1 VWYATNDR
9 NLYGDG
15 GYQGA
20 LSALPLIT
28 MPPPLITFTSDYGLE
43 DEYVGSVKGVL
54 HGLCPG
60 AAIVDLTHFIE
71 PQDVEA
77 GAWLL
82 RAAFESF
89 PDGAVHLAV
98 VDPGVGGPRRAIAAR
113 TRRAFWVGPDNGLFS
128 GVFDR
133 DGPAAVV
140 EIDRRRFLRPS
151 PSTTAPAP
159 IAALAAATFDGRD
172 LFAPAA
178 AWLANGR
185 PLRSLGR
192 PLTRWVRLP
201 EEAPRT
207 VRVFGP
213 MKGRAG
219 RRSSDRSSSRLG
231 ERRERVRLQGRVVRV
246 DRFGNLITN
255 IDVEQLAGVV
265 GGAGGARRT
274 PRLAVSVGRRRV
286 ELFRYYDEAECGSVG
301 ALINS
306 SGYLEIFGTHG
317 SAFERLGLGKG
328 ATVTVESVP

>member
-1 VWYATNDR
+1 
-9 NLYGDG
+9 
-15 GYQGA
+15 
-20 LSALPLIT
+20 

-54 HGLCPG
+54 LGLCPG
-60 AAIVDLTHFIE
+60 ASIIDLTHEIE

-89 PDGAVHLAV
+89 PDGTVHLAV

-133 DGPAAVV
+133 DGPVAVV
-140 EIDRRRFLRPS
+140 EIDRKRWLRPS
-151 PSTTAPAP
+151 PATISPPRVAS
-159 IAALAAATFDGRD
+159 LAAATFDGRD

-192 PLTRWVRLP
+192 PLTRWTRVP
-201 EEAPRT
+201 DESPRT
-207 VRVFGP
+207 VRVLGTL
-213 MKGRAG
+213 KGRAG
-219 RRSSDRSSSRLG
+219 RPVSRTG
-231 ERRERVRLQGRVVRV
+231 ERREAFRLQGRVVRV

-255 IDVEQLAGVV
+255 IAVEHLAGIV
-265 GGAGGARRT
+265 ASRRA
-274 PRLAVSVGRRRV
+274 PHLAVSIGRRRL

-306 SGYLEIFGTHG
+306 SGYLEIFGAHG
-317 SAFERLGLGKG
+317 SAFERIGIGKG
-328 ATVTVESVP
+328 AVVTVESVA

>member
-1 VWYATNDR
+1 
-9 NLYGDG
+9 
-15 GYQGA
+15 
-20 LSALPLIT
+20 

-54 HGLCPG
+54 LGLCPV
-60 AAIVDLTHFIE
+60 ASIIDLTHEIE

-89 PDGAVHLAV
+89 PAGTVHLAV

-113 TRRAFWVGPDNGLFS
+113 TRRAVWIGPDNGLFS

-140 EIDRRRFLRPS
+140 EIDRSRWLRPS
-151 PSTTAPAP
+151 PATTSPP
-159 IAALAAATFDGRD
+159 RIAALAAATFDGRD

-192 PLTRWVRLP
+192 PLTGWTRLP
-201 EEAPRT
+201 DESPRSIRVLGSLKGRTGRPAPRA
-207 VRVFGP
+207 
-213 MKGRAG
+213 RA
-219 RRSSDRSSSRLG
+219 
-231 ERRERVRLQGRVVRV
+231 RREAFRLQGRVVRV

-255 IDVEQLAGVV
+255 ITVEHLAGIVV
-265 GGAGGARRT
+265 LRRT
-274 PRLAVSVGRRRV
+274 PHLSVSIGRRRL

-306 SGYLEIFGTHG
+306 SGCLEIFGAHG
-317 SAFERLGLGKG
+317 SACERIGVGKG
-328 ATVTVESVP
+328 AVVTVESVT